1 MILITEKKNG
11 FIKNATVRLLTVA
24 LFFLWSTHF
33 LVIGTPAAEPDP
45 SARLYKG
52 LMACEAA
59 IDLGDASLPTAK
71 LGGLYLDL
79 LHTYPELFHVALR
92 LTYGY
97 IEAEGVRTVTE
108 VYPVYTLSGGELTAA
123 RTLYEKTVQAIL
135 FDMDS
140 AFGDRTPSEAEVVLY
155 LHDYLADRYT
165 YDTRP
170 EAEAN
175 ADAYRFFRD
184 GKGICQAYALAFL
197 ALCREVG
204 INAHLVVSDSMDHA
218 WNHVQVDGAWYHV
231 DVTRDDP
238 IPHATGEEEVNHHRL
253 LRSDGGMVSLGY
265 HGFSCSVDHT
275 CTDTRFEVS
284 EGSALGI
291 FSRSLIPQGDGW
303 LGMDP
308 SGGVTGIFFSDS
320 GASVSQ
326 PGDANRDG
334 AVDPVDL
341 LAVYDPTL
349 PEEWRAWMRHRL
361 ITHAQSPTELP

>member
-11 FIKNATVRLLTVA
+11 FIKNATVRLLAVA
-24 LFFLWSTHF
+24 LLFLWGTHI
-33 LVIGTPAAEPDP
+33 LVLEASATKQDP
-45 SARLYKG
+45 SARLYGG
-52 LMACEAA
+52 LMACEGA
-59 IDLGDASLPTAK
+59 IDLGDASLPTTK

-79 LHTYPELFHVALR
+79 LHTHPELFHVALR

-97 IEAEGVRTVTE
+97 IEVEGVRTVTE
-108 VYPVYTLSGGELTAA
+108 VYPVYTLSGGELAEA
-123 RTLYEKTVQAIL
+123 RALYENTVQAIL
-135 FDMDS
+135 SDMDF
-140 AFGDRTPSEAEVVLY
+140 AFGDRTPSEAETVLY
-155 LHDYLADRYT
+155 LHDHLADRYT

-197 ALCREVG
+197 ALCREMG
-204 INAHLVVSDSMDHA
+204 INAHLVVSDAMDHA
-218 WNHVQVDGAWYHV
+218 WNHVQVGGAWYHV

-238 IPHATGEEEVNHHRL
+238 IPHAAEEEVNHHRL

-265 HGFSCSVDHT
+265 HDFSCSVDHT

-284 EGSALGI
+284 EGGALGDY
-291 FSRSLIPQGDGW
+291 SAALIPRGDGW

-308 SGGVTGIFFSDS
+308 SGGVAGIQFSES
-320 GASVSQ
+320 GVSVSQ

-334 AVDPVDL
+334 AIDPLDL

-349 PEEWRAWMRHRL
+349 PEEWRAWMRRRL